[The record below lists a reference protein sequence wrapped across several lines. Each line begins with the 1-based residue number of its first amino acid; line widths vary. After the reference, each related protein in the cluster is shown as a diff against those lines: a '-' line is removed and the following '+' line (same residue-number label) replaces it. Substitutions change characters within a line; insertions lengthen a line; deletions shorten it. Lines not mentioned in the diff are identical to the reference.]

1 MCSVFGIS
9 RSAYY
14 KWLNRL
20 PSLREV
26 ENQAILECILDI
38 HTQYRGLYGS
48 YRMMI
53 IVNNRFN
60 KRYNHKRIERIMSVN
75 NIHSAFRKKKRSSY
89 RKSTPEQTSENI
101 LNRDFSASKPN
112 EKWLTDIT
120 EVKVP
125 GSSKKQ
131 YLSSIIDLYDNQ
143 IIAYEVSD
151 KNNANLVNT
160 TLQKGVKQQVE
171 ATPILHSDRGFQYT
185 RKPFKHWLDELGI
198 IQSMSRVSKCIDNGP
213 MESFQGILKDEMF
226 ILYDIKTIEDFKKSL
241 PNYIHFYNHERPQRR
256 LKGQTPNQV
265 REAALTTAFPN
276 NYPTPT
282 NYRINKYWQDIQTKS
297 V

>member
-26 ENQAILECILDI
+26 ENQVILEYILDI

-112 EKWLTDIT
+112 EKW
-120 EVKVP
+120 
-125 GSSKKQ
+125 
-131 YLSSIIDLYDNQ
+131 
-143 IIAYEVSD
+143 
-151 KNNANLVNT
+151 
-160 TLQKGVKQQVE
+160 
-171 ATPILHSDRGFQYT
+171 
-185 RKPFKHWLDELGI
+185 
-198 IQSMSRVSKCIDNGP
+198 
-213 MESFQGILKDEMF
+213 
-226 ILYDIKTIEDFKKSL
+226 
-241 PNYIHFYNHERPQRR
+241 
-256 LKGQTPNQV
+256 
-265 REAALTTAFPN
+265 
-276 NYPTPT
+276 
-282 NYRINKYWQDIQTKS
+282 
-297 V
+297 